1 MKESYRIERVPF
13 ILTKAKTLFTDS
25 SSSGRADLFSI
36 PGVMRAS
43 DLKPAPSTG
52 TSAGEWKEFVLS
64 AFRSRLSAE
73 KIKAEPYQTEYAAK
87 ELYQALLKKTP
98 SDREWAV
105 LFRLFAAFYSFSA
118 LADQLEE
125 AALAPE
131 AAERAAY
138 DVLFYFV
145 DEAYDA
151 AKMTGS
157 ALPFAFESYIEQLR
171 SDAGRLLG
179 FPFEQFPAARLDVY
193 RLLWESLFTKMEWR
207 TAELERI
214 TPVSGSSTVQH
225 AAFLHQLYL
234 LGDMDQFMAKA
245 ASAPPDAFP
254 YFLHWLQD
262 AKRSKRFVPVL
273 RGASALARDG
283 LLTIQN
289 EYSRRLFVRQLIR
302 LVEEDEAS
310 EIAPLLVKE
319 LYTSLLP
326 FSYVSLSYFLIGRSD
341 WAEWVDLQMLVNAD
355 VTDLDRAGLKS
366 VIKEAPELA
375 LPLLHHGVAAFIAE
389 KNRASYKKA
398 VRFIKRMR
406 TIYKKLKQ
414 TNEFDHWFEWILGET
429 KRLRAFQEEC
439 RKGGLLDD

>member
-1 MKESYRIERVPF
+1 MKESYRIERVPS
-13 ILTKAKTLFTDS
+13 ILTKAKSLFTDS
-25 SSSGRADLFSI
+25 SSPKRADLLSI

-43 DLKPAPSTG
+43 DLKPAPSSG

-64 AFRSRLSAE
+64 AFRTRLSAQT
-73 KIKAEPYQTEYAAK
+73 IKAEPYQTEYAAK

-118 LADQLEE
+118 LADQLDE
-125 AALAPE
+125 ASLAPE
-131 AAERAAY
+131 VAERAAY

-171 SDAGRLLG
+171 QDAGRLLG
-179 FPFEQFPAARLDVY
+179 FPFEQFPAARLDIY
-193 RLLWESLFTKMEWR
+193 RLLWESLFTRTEWR

-214 TPVSGSSTVQH
+214 APAPGSSTVQH
-225 AAFLHQLYL
+225 AAYLHQLYL
-234 LGDMDQFMAKA
+234 LGDMEQFIAQS
-245 ASAPPDAFP
+245 ASAPADIFP
-254 YFLHWLQD
+254 YFLHWLQ
-262 AKRSKRFVPVL
+262 ASKRSSRFIAVL
-273 RGASALARDG
+273 RGAASLARDG
-283 LLTIQN
+283 LLTIEN

-310 EIAPLLVKE
+310 ELSPLLVKE

-326 FSYVSLSYFLIGRSD
+326 FSYVSLSYFLIGRGD
-341 WAEWVDLQMLVNAD
+341 YAEWVDLQLLIDAD
-355 VTDLDRAGLKS
+355 ITDLDRAGLKS
-366 VIKEAPELA
+366 VVKEAPELA
-375 LPLLHHGVAAFIAE
+375 LPLLHHGIRGFIAE
-389 KNRASYKKA
+389 RNRSSYKKA
-398 VRFIKRMR
+398 VRFMKRMR

-414 TNEFDHWFEWILGET
+414 TDEFDRWLEWILGET